1 MAKRKLT
8 PADTLYVDTYRNSKS
23 VAEIARDLDLSN
35 LTVQKLIDASILKEA
50 ESLPKKPPTLTQIAF
65 KQNKQPG
72 SVADKY
78 GVTIMSPTASELGDG
93 SSKRTSNGREDCI
106 FRPKSE

>member
-8 PADTLYVDTYRNSKS
+8 PADTLYVETYRNTKS
-23 VAEIARDLDLSN
+23 PEEIARDLEISVLS
-35 LTVQKLIDASILKEA
+35 VQKMIDVAVATEL

-72 SVADKY
+72 SVAERY
-78 GVTIMSPTASELGDG
+78 GVTIMSPTAAELGDG
-93 SSKRTSNGREDCI
+93 ASKKGTVGRDDCI
-106 FRPKSE
+106 HRPKD